1 MLAGDADLAIADLPA
16 QQGAGGFGLAMGLAR
31 RGMARTTGRRMAE
44 PLSGQRA
51 IRWEALPAL
60 LPFAPGFGI
69 EVAMTIDALHAGLRV
84 VEVEVDLHHNPTGKD
99 LSGLL
104 HRARQARA
112 IARELTRRK
121 AWRPTQTPADG
132 GSPDWEGSPG
142 GQGGGGAFHS
152 PPANRGPRGQGEVMR
167 ALPVALCGVLV
178 GWGIGFWA
186 APQVLAGL
194 ARSSLARV
202 NYRKREVVA
211 GLGLLLPIGL
221 LVWAAPLG
229 VAARVDPLRAVR
241 AGLLAPSGLA
251 VVVAGLSF
259 VVLGLVDD
267 LVEDPGGS
275 RGFRGHL
282 RALAAGR
289 LTGGGIKLLGGGLAG
304 LLVASLATPGDRPA
318 WAVLLGGLV
327 VASAANTANL
337 LDLRPGRCAKVFLPL
352 WVVGCLLDPGGGAWS
367 AGLAGAALAALP
379 FDLREEGMLGDA
391 GANALGAVVGTLF
404 LAGPI
409 WLLWAAAAVLLAL
422 QLASERVSFSR
433 VIEANRVLRA
443 ADRLG
448 RRGT

>member
-1 MLAGDADLAIADLPA
+1 
-16 QQGAGGFGLAMGLAR
+16 
-31 RGMARTTGRRMAE
+31 
-44 PLSGQRA
+44 
-51 IRWEALPAL
+51 
-60 LPFAPGFGI
+60 
-69 EVAMTIDALHAGLRV
+69 
-84 VEVEVDLHHNPTGKD
+84 
-99 LSGLL
+99 
-104 HRARQARA
+104 
-112 IARELTRRK
+112 
-121 AWRPTQTPADG
+121 
-132 GSPDWEGSPG
+132 
-142 GQGGGGAFHS
+142 
-152 PPANRGPRGQGEVMR
+152 MR
-167 ALPVALCGVLV
+167 ALPLAVCGVLV
-178 GWGIGFWA
+178 GWGVGFWA

-221 LVWAAPLG
+221 LAWAAPLA
-229 VAARVDPLRAVR
+229 VAARVDPLRAGR

-251 VVVAGLSF
+251 VVVAGLAF

-267 LVEDPGGS
+267 LIEDPGGR

-282 RALAAGR
+282 RALVTGR
-289 LTGGGIKLLGGGLAG
+289 LTGGGIKLLGGALAG
-304 LLVASLATPGDRPA
+304 LLAASMATPPDRPP

-352 WVVGCLLDPGGGAWS
+352 WIAGCVIDPGGGAWS

-391 GANALGAVVGTLF
+391 GANALGAVVGTLL
-404 LAGPI
+404 LAGPM
-409 WLLWAAAAVLLAL
+409 WLVWAAAAILLTL

-433 VIEANRVLRA
+433 VIEGNRVLRA

-448 RRGT
+448 RRGA